1 MSPSSQGIIW
11 AEETRRV
18 QPQVVV
24 QTGCDQE
31 ERSKDRRFPVMHCL
45 NLEIDAKTTFA
56 PQLISVGS
64 EWLGDISK

>member
-1 MSPSSQGIIW
+1 MEI
-11 AEETRRV
+11 RRV

-64 EWLGDISK
+64 E